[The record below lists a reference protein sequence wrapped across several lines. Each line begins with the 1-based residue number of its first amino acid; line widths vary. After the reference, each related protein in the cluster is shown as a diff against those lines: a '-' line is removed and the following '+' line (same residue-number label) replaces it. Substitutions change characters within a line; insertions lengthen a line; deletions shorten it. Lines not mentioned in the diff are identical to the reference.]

1 MKATIT
7 NINPVEVTYPPI
19 PDIHDHAV
27 YAKGEDIPYRFDND
41 GWNRSLNNWQ
51 STKKTARVV
60 NVETANN
67 GTPYI
72 EFEDDKGE
80 LSPVEASLGMTVE
93 FEPET
98 RMITKIL

>member
-7 NINPVEVTYPPI
+7 NLNPVEVTYPVKPEI
-19 PDIHDHAV
+19 GTFV
-27 YAKGEDIPYRFDND
+27 
-41 GWNRSLNNWQ
+41 NRLFHTKDETNEYLEKIEVWQ
-51 STKKTARVV
+51 STKKTARMV

-72 EFEDDKGE
+72 EFVDDYDD
-80 LSPVEASLGMTVE
+80 LVPIEAELGMTVE

-98 RMITKIL
+98 RMITKI